1 MLIGCGG
8 GRGQWLGSP
17 AAVPRLAVTSGLR
30 QCDIGAGW
38 ALHSVANSPVADLSA
53 PGLVAPRLRQGRV
66 GCVFYNFDSKLVVTD
81 AEVCFAAQLF
91 INVLRVQAPIP
102 LRATGEDSNFVG
114 AADAYATSDA
124 VGIGGWWLAHCWLG
138 VVSAKC
144 SLVSLSTPSRKLAS
158 VVSRVDTQG
167 RVVGCDSTFIIECS

>member
-1 MLIGCGG
+1 LC
-8 GRGQWLGSP
+8 
-17 AAVPRLAVTSGLR
+17 
-30 QCDIGAGW
+30 
-38 ALHSVANSPVADLSA
+38 
-53 PGLVAPRLRQGRV
+53 
-66 GCVFYNFDSKLVVTD
+66 FFNFDSKLVVTD